1 MMKWPV
7 EIMINN
13 YIEMSIWTL
22 VKGGMFAELTEGM
35 WLKVVCVC
43 LYSL

>member
-1 MMKWPV
+1 MMKWPI
-7 EIMINN
+7 EIIINN

-22 VKGGMFAELTEGM
+22 VLGGMFSELTEGM
-35 WLKVVCVC
+35 WLKVVRVC